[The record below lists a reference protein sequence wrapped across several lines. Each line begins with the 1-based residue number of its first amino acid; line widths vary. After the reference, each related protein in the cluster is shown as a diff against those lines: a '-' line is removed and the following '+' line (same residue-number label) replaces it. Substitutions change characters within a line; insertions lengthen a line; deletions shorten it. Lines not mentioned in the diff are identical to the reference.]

1 MIIKQPHHRIRLIKV
16 LLSISFNL
24 YRHIFLKKINAN
36 NMIKKIGAKPIKSSN
51 VIRKNPSS
59 EPPPSVAPICMVSDT
74 PAGTTIYP
82 VVSKIMSVF
91 SKLHS
96 FLIEAPPRQILI
108 YFIASFAF
116 VLQRC
121 KQRGYRAKPIHL
133 KMDERFQRLPPGG
146 RLFVSPI
153 IT

>member
-36 NMIKKIGAKPIKSSN
+36 NMIKKIGTKPIKSSN

-96 FLIEAPPRQILI
+96 FLIEAPPLQILI
-108 YFIASFAF
+108 YRS
-116 VLQRC
+116 VLS
-121 KQRGYRAKPIHL
+121 P
-133 KMDERFQRLPPGG
+133 
-146 RLFVSPI
+146 VSPLYYKG
-153 IT
+153 TWQSPYLYSSAYNSS

>member
-59 EPPPSVAPICMVSDT
+59 EPPPSVAPICMVNDT

-82 VVSKIMSVF
+82 VVSKIMSIF

-96 FLIEAPPRQILI
+96 FLIEAPPLQILI
-108 YFIASFAF
+108 YRSDLSP
-116 VLQRC
+116 VS
-121 KQRGYRAKPIHL
+121 HL
-133 KMDERFQRLPPGG
+133 YYKRVGQSPYP
-146 RLFVSPI
+146 LFSCF
-153 IT
+153 